1 MTKATSR
8 SQTGLLVDPGR
19 SKRRKMEREK
29 EKPAKLKR
37 KSVPGERAGLE
48 PPPSLY
54 TTLHFS
60 PTILLSLQDHLKAF
74 SLRHIKQ
81 LLLRQLLHDILRI
94 LFYVFHEVLYP
105 EKNYIFVLFSILRAD
120 KTVICLFILLISK
133 IRLKN
138 LFTHV
143 LAAIKL

>member
-1 MTKATSR
+1 MTKAT
-8 SQTGLLVDPGR
+8 
-19 SKRRKMEREK
+19 REK

-81 LLLRQLLHDILRI
+81 LFLRQLLHDILRI

-105 EKNYIFVLFSILRAD
+105 ERKYVFIFFYILRAD
-120 KTVICLFILLISK
+120 KTIICLFILLISK
-133 IRLKN
+133 VRLKD
-138 LFTHV
+138 
-143 LAAIKL
+143 

>member
-1 MTKATSR
+1 MTKAT
-8 SQTGLLVDPGR
+8 
-19 SKRRKMEREK
+19 REK

-105 EKNYIFVLFSILRAD
+105 EGKYLFIFFYILRVE
-120 KTVICLFILLISK
+120 KTNISLFILLLSK
-133 IRLKN
+133 VRLKN
-138 LFTHV
+138 
-143 LAAIKL
+143 

>member
-8 SQTGLLVDPGR
+8 SQTGRLVDPGR
-19 SKRRKMEREK
+19 SKRRER

-37 KSVPGERAGLE
+37 KLVPGERAGLA

-74 SLRHIKQ
+74 SLHHIKQ

-138 LFTHV
+138 LFMHV